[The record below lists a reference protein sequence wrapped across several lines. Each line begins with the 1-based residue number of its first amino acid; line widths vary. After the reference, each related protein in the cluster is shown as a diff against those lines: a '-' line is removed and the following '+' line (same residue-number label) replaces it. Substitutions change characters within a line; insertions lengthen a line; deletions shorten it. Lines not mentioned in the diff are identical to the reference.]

1 MTKYYSIIKEPKNSK
16 IEIDYNKL
24 NGFRLMPKNQVEYD
38 GIMVNKLVLINQSF
52 IERVLKK
59 KIKRKLDLYLNL
71 IIETLG
77 QESDDESGE
86 SIRQALNDLSR
97 YRDVIE
103 YKYQKYLDEKY
114 IALLLQKIAIL
125 EYELKQKFVSM
136 MNYQEVEKEEHSK
149 SGRSR

>member
-59 KIKRKLDLYLNL
+59 KIKAATIVRK
-71 IIETLG
+71 
-77 QESDDESGE
+77 
-86 SIRQALNDLSR
+86 
-97 YRDVIE
+97 
-103 YKYQKYLDEKY
+103 K
-114 IALLLQKIAIL
+114 KIKNNKNNFLKKTKFKKTAIF
-125 EYELKQKFVSM
+125 KKK
-136 MNYQEVEKEEHSK
+136 NK
-149 SGRSR
+149 S